1 MGVVRSSRIT
11 GWGGG
16 WVGGCGEVL
25 TYYWLGGGWVGGC
38 GEVLTYYW
46 LGWRVGRVKLYI
58 H

>member
-1 MGVVRSSRIT
+1 MVRSSRIT

-25 TYYWLGGGWVGGC
+25 MYYWLGWRVGRWVGGC

-46 LGWRVGRVKLYI
+46 LGWRVGRWVW
-58 H
+58 